1 MIDSMEYLALGAGLT
16 FGLVYLHLSQA
27 IDWILVVI
35 HYAFFRSK
43 ESFYGLYD
51 NTEQESVYEHLKYT
65 ETIAVK
71 DYADYLRVHQAARPS
86 AYKRFRRYYDTL
98 VRVILVRVLPITLL
112 PAILFWS
119 NWYYYIGGTLI
130 AFTVLALYAIIVKP
144 RGAGARKRLMV
155 YLSFNNTSPLHFA
168 ECFGQYFLCDARQ
181 APRNLRVTHS
191 FTTESRCNL

>member
-1 MIDSMEYLALGAGLT
+1 MIDSMEYLALGAGFT
-16 FGLVYLHLSQA
+16 FGLLYLQLSQA
-27 IDWILVVI
+27 IDWILIVI

-65 ETIAVK
+65 ETIVVK
-71 DYADYLRVHQAARPS
+71 DYADYLRVHQAVRPS

-119 NWYYYIGGTLI
+119 NWYYYIGGILI

-144 RGAGARKRLMV
+144 RGAGPRKRLMV
-155 YLSFNNTSPLHFA
+155 FAVMRDYLKNSKL
-168 ECFGQYFLCDARQ
+168 
-181 APRNLRVTHS
+181 
-191 FTTESRCNL
+191 SRD

>member
-1 MIDSMEYLALGAGLT
+1 MIDSMEYLALGTGFT
-16 FGLVYLHLSQA
+16 FGLLYLHLSQA

-71 DYADYLRVHQAARPS
+71 DYADYLRVHQAVRPS

-98 VRVILVRVLPITLL
+98 VRVTLVRVLPITLL
-112 PAILFWS
+112 PAIMFWS
-119 NWYYYIGGTLI
+119 NWHFYIGGTLI
-130 AFTVLALYAIIVKP
+130 AFTVLALYAIIVNP

-155 YLSFNNTSPLHFA
+155 FAAMRDYLSDNIK
-168 ECFGQYFLCDARQ
+168 EK
-181 APRNLRVTHS
+181 
-191 FTTESRCNL
+191 

>member
-1 MIDSMEYLALGAGLT
+1 MMGSMEYLALGAGLT

-71 DYADYLRVHQAARPS
+71 DYVDYLRIHQAVRPS
-86 AYKRFRRYYDTL
+86 AYKRFRRYYGTL

-119 NWYYYIGGTLI
+119 NWYYYIGGILI
-130 AFTVLALYAIIVKP
+130 AFTVLAFYAIIVKP

-155 YLSFNNTSPLHFA
+155 FAVMRDYLKDSNKSK
-168 ECFGQYFLCDARQ
+168 
-181 APRNLRVTHS
+181 
-191 FTTESRCNL
+191 

>member
-35 HYAFFRSK
+35 HHAFFRSK

-71 DYADYLRVHQAARPS
+71 DYADYLRAPHAARSS

-130 AFTVLALYAIIVKP
+130 AFTVLTLYAIIV
-144 RGAGARKRLMV
+144 
-155 YLSFNNTSPLHFA
+155 SPVVLA
-168 ECFGQYFLCDARQ
+168 LASD
-181 APRNLRVTHS
+181 
-191 FTTESRCNL
+191 